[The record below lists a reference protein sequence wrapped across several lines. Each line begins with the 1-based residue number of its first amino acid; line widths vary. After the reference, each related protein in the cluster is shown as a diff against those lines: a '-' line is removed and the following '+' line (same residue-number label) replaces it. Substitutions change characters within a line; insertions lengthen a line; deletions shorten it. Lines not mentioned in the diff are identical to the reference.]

1 MLDAAMQAL
10 EEYNRDPK
18 HKKVYDISLFLTFH
32 DTQS

>member
-18 HKKVYDISLFLTFH
+18 HKKVYDISLFF
-32 DTQS
+32 DFP